1 MSTTYTGPAGHPPE
15 AIAVTDTIR
24 PDGARARVAWSAIFA
39 GVVLVFAVE
48 LLLNALGAGI
58 GLSLVHPDSGGDP
71 SPGAF
76 GAGAG
81 LWLLVSTVLAFV
93 FAGFAA
99 ARMAGA
105 PSHFDGMLHG
115 LVVWGLT
122 LLAALYMLGSAAG
135 GLIGGVFHI
144 AGGAASM
151 AGGGISATAPQ
162 VAQAAGV
169 DAVAVQDQLQAYM
182 GPTVTDPTQMTP
194 QDAQKAMAKEL
205 PDLAA
210 GGDRAA
216 AAKERMIPIIAAQQH
231 VSNDEAAHRFDEGQA
246 RFVRDRD
253 AGVQKAK
260 QVAQASAAG
269 ASTASYLT
277 FAALLIGALAA
288 SLGGFLATPR
298 HGVTTTRRI
307 A

>member
-1 MSTTYTGPAGHPPE
+1 MTTTYTGPATHPPE

-24 PDGARARVAWSAIFA
+24 PDAARSRIAWSAIFA
-39 GVVLVFAVE
+39 GVVLVFAIE
-48 LLLNALGAGI
+48 LLLNALGAGV
-58 GLSLVHPDSGGDP
+58 GLSLVQPDSGGGP
-71 SPGAF
+71 SAGAF

-81 LWLLVSTVLAFV
+81 LWLLVCTVLAFV

-99 ARMAGA
+99 ARLAGA

-122 LLAALYMLGSAAG
+122 LLLALYMLGSAAG

-151 AGGGISATAPQ
+151 AGGGITAAAPQ
-162 VAQAAGV
+162 LAQAAGV
-169 DAVAVQDQLQAYM
+169 NTDTVQDQLQAYV
-182 GPTVTDPTQMTP
+182 GPTVTDPSQMSP
-194 QDAQKAMAKEL
+194 QDAQKAIAKEL
-205 PDLAA
+205 PNLAA

-216 AAKERMIPIIAAQQH
+216 EARQRIIPIIAAQQH
-231 VSNDEAAHRFDEGQA
+231 VSNEEAARRFDEGQA

-253 AGVQKAK
+253 AGVEKAK
-260 QVAQASAAG
+260 QAAQASAAG
-269 ASTASYLT
+269 ASKASYLT

-288 SLGGFLATPR
+288 SFGGFLATPR
-298 HGVTTTRRI
+298 QGVITTRRV